1 MSTLLV
7 WRELLQ
13 KYYAKYTRYINT
25 ALRFIMALFV
35 FGIVNHSIGF
45 MDKLSS
51 IPVTIII
58 SVISA
63 VLPMTFMVVSASAIV
78 LLHMYSIA
86 VPLAIVTGV
95 VFVLMYI
102 FYFRFTPSKS
112 WIILL
117 TPVAFALNIPF
128 VIPIAYGLIG
138 KPVCAVPAMF
148 GTIIFYMLSYV
159 KASASMYLGDD
170 GLMMSEG
177 IVTFVKQIVS
187 NKEMWVMVVV
197 MCITLLVVYNIRN
210 RAIDKCWEIA
220 TVSGSVTAIIIGTAG
235 NIIFNLH
242 LSYIGMFLSGCAAI
256 IAGFILEILFFSMDY
271 SKTEYVQFE
280 DDEYYYYVK
289 AVPKICVTVPEKRVK
304 HINERKDIEEEK
316 QEVKEK
322 PEEDMFATKCL
333 TKELGLNNVEEK

>member
-13 KYYAKYTRYINT
+13 KYYAKYTRYINI

-35 FGIVNHSIGF
+35 FGLISHNIGF

-51 IPVTIII
+51 VPFTIIMAI
-58 SVISA
+58 VSA
-63 VLPMTFMVVSASAIV
+63 VMPINFMVVSASVVV
-78 LLHMYSIA
+78 LLHLYSIA
-86 VPLAIVTGV
+86 MPLAIVTCV
-95 VFVLMYI
+95 IFILMYI

-112 WIILL
+112 WLVLL
-117 TPVAFALNIPF
+117 TPVTFALNIPF
-128 VIPIAYGLIG
+128 VIPITYGLIG
-138 KPVCAVPAMF
+138 KPVCALPAMF
-148 GTIIFYMLSYV
+148 GTIIYYMLSYV

-170 GLMMSEG
+170 AMFVSEG
-177 IVTFVKQIVS
+177 IVTFVKQTVS
-187 NKEMWVMVVV
+187 NKEMWVMVAV

-210 RAIDKCWEIA
+210 RAIDRSWEIA
-220 TVSGSVTAIIIGTAG
+220 TVSGAVTAIIIGTAG

-256 IAGFILEILFFSMDY
+256 IAGFVFEILFFSMDY
-271 SKTEYVQFE
+271 TKTEYVQFE

-289 AVPKICVTVPEKRVK
+289 AVPKICVTVPEKKVK
-304 HINERKDIEEEK
+304 HINERKDVEEEK
-316 QEVKEK
+316 PEVKDK
-322 PEEDMFATKCL
+322 PDEDMFATKCL